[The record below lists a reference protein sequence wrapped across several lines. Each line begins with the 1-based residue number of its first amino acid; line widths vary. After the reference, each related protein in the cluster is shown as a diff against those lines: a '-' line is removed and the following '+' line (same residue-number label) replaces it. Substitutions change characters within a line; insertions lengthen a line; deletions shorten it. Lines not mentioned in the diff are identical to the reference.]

1 MKHERLEALLK
12 AAEDHVELFDDRTT
26 GFLEDMMD
34 KLDQWGVGIRVTEKQ
49 EAWLKSVEAE
59 LKRNGVEIEDE

>member
-1 MKHERLEALLK
+1 MKHERLTALLK
-12 AAEDHVELFDDRTT
+12 AAEDQVELFDDRTV

-34 KLDQWGVGIRVTEKQ
+34 KLDQWGVGIRVSDKQ
-49 EAWLKSVEAE
+49 EAWLKRVETE

>member
-1 MKHERLEALLK
+1 MKHERLTALLT

-34 KLDQWGVGIRVTEKQ
+34 KLDQWGVGIRVSDKQ
-49 EAWLKSVEAE
+49 EKWLRDVEDE

>member
-1 MKHERLEALLK
+1 MKHERLKALLT
-12 AAEDHVELFDDRTT
+12 AAEENVELFDDRTT

-34 KLDQWGVGIRVTEKQ
+34 RLDEWGVGIRVSEKQ

-59 LKRNGVEIEDE
+59 LKKRGVEIEDE